1 MKKQHPRKN
10 PIIRKSTGNV
20 FEDIGFAK
28 PEAERL
34 AMLSTLAI
42 EVEKYIKDHELTQTE
57 AAIRFGVTQPR
68 ISNLLNGKFHL
79 FSIDMLIEMLLRVG
93 IQVKIDVKKAA

>member
-1 MKKQHPRKN
+1 MQQK
-10 PIIRKSTGNV
+10 RKSKKLYKSSGNV

-34 AMLSTLAI
+34 ALLSMLAI
-42 EVEKYIKDHELTQTE
+42 EIEKYIKAHNLTQAE
-57 AAIRFGVTQPR
+57 AARRFAVSQPR

-79 FSIDMLIEMLLRVG
+79 FSIDTLIEMLLRVG
-93 IQVKIDVKKAA
+93 IQVKIGVKKAA

>member
-1 MKKQHPRKN
+1 MKRQRATKT

-28 PEAERL
+28 PEAGRL

-42 EVEKYIKDHELTQTE
+42 EVEKYIKDHNLTQAE
-57 AAIRFGVTQPR
+57 AAARFGVTQPR

-79 FSIDMLIEMLLRVG
+79 FSIDMLI
-93 IQVKIDVKKAA
+93 